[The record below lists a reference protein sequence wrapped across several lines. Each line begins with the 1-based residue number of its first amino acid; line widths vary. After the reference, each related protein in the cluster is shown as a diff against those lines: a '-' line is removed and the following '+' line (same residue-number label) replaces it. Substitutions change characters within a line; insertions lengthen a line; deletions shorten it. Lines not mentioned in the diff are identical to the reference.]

1 MDDRQWVRAALE
13 QYEQPLIN
21 YTTHLLGDAERAR
34 DVVQDAFL
42 RLCRQDR
49 SAVEGHLAQWLYT
62 VCRNRAFDVR
72 RKEKKMTNMSTEQAM
87 RQPSRGGDHT
97 TETENRDVVERVYA
111 ILEGFSENQ
120 REVIR
125 LKFQHGMSYREISEI
140 SKITSLSI
148 SNVGFVIHTAL
159 ERVRQKMGVSGPAT
173 N

>member
-1 MDDRQWVRAALE
+1 
-13 QYEQPLIN
+13 
-21 YTTHLLGDAERAR
+21 
-34 DVVQDAFL
+34 
-42 RLCRQDR
+42 
-49 SAVEGHLAQWLYT
+49 
-62 VCRNRAFDVR
+62 
-72 RKEKKMTNMSTEQAM
+72 MTNMSTEQAM

-125 LKFQHGMSYREISEI
+125 LKFQHGMSYREIS
-140 SKITSLSI
+140 KITSLSI
-148 SNVGFVIHTAL
+148 SNVGFLIHTAL